1 MFENNSN
8 SEHHN
13 KQVSP
18 SNALETQT
26 SPKNPSEVCSANDR
40 TEKIETQSNQRSKIK
55 YNFRRPHQLLRFV
68 TEETVAFLF
77 KITVEQ
83 IYRIECWQHVVYVHA
98 KGVSRFVSYA
108 DFPPVITAEK
118 PDPKDFIYWRKRWVK
133 KFKRIVA
140 PEFWVSFYTNKF
152 VEVESQEELKKWG
165 ILIAILKFVFKK
177 TNIKE
182 LQANYNTKISTT

>member
-140 PEFWVSFYTNKF
+140 PEFWVSFYR
-152 VEVESQEELKKWG
+152 L
-165 ILIAILKFVFKK
+165 AP
-177 TNIKE
+177 
-182 LQANYNTKISTT
+182 